1 MSDFSGNSDVNPALE
16 TPFQGSDGLDA
27 LWSPASATTALIR
40 IESLSDAL
48 VQAGIATSEQ
58 VNSAE
63 SLMAKTPGR
72 SLPSIFHDLGLD
84 EEQLQLVVAR
94 ITNWEFERINY
105 EDYAGNK
112 YLEALGFDYCED
124 RGLLPLRKSGNRVV
138 VGFVDPEDLTLVDEV
153 RHRIK
158 AMVKPVVVTRAD
170 ITSILE
176 RIRDADGD
184 DREDD
189 VSQIIND
196 MDDDDVEVV
205 QQKDEDI
212 DLEKA
217 AEESPVIRLVNYI
230 IANAVKEGASD
241 IHIEPME
248 KKLQVRYR
256 IDGVL
261 FDAMTPPFNMKNAIS
276 SRLKIMSNLDISER
290 RLPQDGRIRCVIH
303 GRKLDLRLST
313 LPVAAGEKA
322 VMRILDTRSIQVD
335 LDDLGFGGDMLTIW
349 KNQIG
354 NPHGIILVTGPTGS
368 GKTTTLYSSL
378 NQMDRQKLNISTVED
393 PIEYHLNGVNQ
404 TQTHEKI
411 GMSFGA
417 ALRALLRQD
426 PDVVMVGEIRD
437 METAKIAIQ
446 ASLTGHL
453 VLSTLH
459 TNDAPSSVTR
469 LINIGVEPFLIGSA
483 VNATLAQRL
492 VRRICKECSQP
503 KPIKEE
509 HADML
514 EAHGINAESIFM
526 GTGCDN
532 CRGTGYSGRVG
543 LYELLVLD
551 DFLRDRISANPNVTE
566 FRRIC
571 VERGMTTLRQDGFA
585 KVASGQTTIEE
596 ILRVTEAA
604 S

>member
-368 GKTTTLYSSL
+368 GKTTTLYS
-378 NQMDRQKLNISTVED
+378 
-393 PIEYHLNGVNQ
+393 
-404 TQTHEKI
+404 
-411 GMSFGA
+411 
-417 ALRALLRQD
+417 
-426 PDVVMVGEIRD
+426 
-437 METAKIAIQ
+437 
-446 ASLTGHL
+446 
-453 VLSTLH
+453 
-459 TNDAPSSVTR
+459 
-469 LINIGVEPFLIGSA
+469 
-483 VNATLAQRL
+483 
-492 VRRICKECSQP
+492 
-503 KPIKEE
+503 
-509 HADML
+509 
-514 EAHGINAESIFM
+514 
-526 GTGCDN
+526 
-532 CRGTGYSGRVG
+532 
-543 LYELLVLD
+543 
-551 DFLRDRISANPNVTE
+551 
-566 FRRIC
+566 
-571 VERGMTTLRQDGFA
+571 
-585 KVASGQTTIEE
+585 
-596 ILRVTEAA
+596 
-604 S
+604 